1 MARLP
6 EGRRKKQLAQSLQ
19 TIIHEAFNLRVLSFD
34 LEASMIYADFAS
46 RRESQ
51 GQPIS
56 MADTQIAATC
66 LRHDAALATRNL
78 RDFSGLG
85 VELINPWD

>member
-1 MARLP
+1 
-6 EGRRKKQLAQSLQ
+6 LAQSLQ
-19 TIIHEAFNLRVLSFD
+19 TIIHEDFNLRVLSFD

-56 MADTQIAATC
+56 MADAQIAAIC